1 MPTFSAP
8 ELLVGSE
15 IMGPG
20 AVVVD
25 DGVVREILDHVPAPA
40 SDHVRLTSGV
50 LAPGMIDLQING
62 CFGVDFAAATPE
74 QWTQARR
81 GLARTGVTSFL
92 PTLVTA
98 ALTKL
103 SRQLRDIAREQNQ
116 VVPEGAQVLG
126 AHVEGPF
133 LSPVRAGAHDVA
145 LMVDPTRARIED
157 LLSSG
162 GDAVVRVVT
171 LAPERPGALAAISQL
186 RDQGVIVSAGHTD
199 ATAEQVRGAADAG
212 ATMITHLFNAQRGLH
227 HREPGVA
234 GVGLADPRYR
244 LGLIAD
250 LHHVAGTVVKIAFQA
265 APDRIVLVTDAV
277 AAMGMPPGTST
288 LGGRPTIVDGDGQPA
303 RRDDGVLAGS
313 TLTLDQAVRN
323 VVGLGV
329 DRATALC
336 SATLTPAE
344 VIGRADLGR
353 ICIGATADLVW
364 WDDSL
369 KVREVWLGGAP
380 VGLH

>member
-1 MPTFSAP
+1 MTTFSAP
-8 ELLVGSE
+8 KLLVGSE
-15 IMGPG
+15 IIGPG
-20 AVVVD
+20 AVVVH
-25 DGVVREILDHVPAPA
+25 DGLIHQILDHIPAAA
-40 SDHVRLTSGV
+40 SDHVRLTSGM

-62 CFGVDFAAATPE
+62 CFGVDFADASPE
-74 QWTQARR
+74 QWALARQR
-81 GLARTGVTSFL
+81 LARTGVTSFL
-92 PTLVTA
+92 PTLITA
-98 ALTKL
+98 SISQL
-103 SRQLRDIAREQNQ
+103 SHQLKDVAREQRR
-116 VVPEGAQVLG
+116 VVPGGAQVLG

-145 LMVDPTRARIED
+145 LLVDPTQSRIED

-162 GDAVVRVVT
+162 ADAVVLVVT
-171 LAPERPGALAAISQL
+171 LAPERPGALAAIRQL
-186 RDQGVIVSAGHTD
+186 RERGVIVSAGHTD
-199 ATAEQVRGAADAG
+199 ATAEQLSEAADAG

-234 GVGLADPRYR
+234 GAGLADPRYR

-265 APDRIVLVTDAV
+265 APDRVVLVTNAV

-288 LGGRPTIVDGDGQPA
+288 LGGEPTIVDGDGQPA
-303 RRDDGVLAGS
+303 RRDDGTLAGS

-329 DRATALC
+329 NRATALG
-336 SATLTPAE
+336 SATSVPAD

-353 ICIGATADLVW
+353 IAVGAAADLVW
-364 WDDSL
+364 WDESL
-369 KVREVWLGGAP
+369 SVLEVWLGGAP